1 MLAEA
6 RAIDLVFFPISNPAP
21 RLQNVSRAF
30 AQALDGE
37 ICIRLWTDLNT
48 GKRKSG
54 AKGLLRGGP
63 DEILNAQSVNVSNQ
77 SDLVMDFFAL

>member
-54 AKGLLRGGP
+54 AKAFCVGVP
-63 DEILNAQSVNVSNQ
+63 TKSSNAQSVNVSNQ